1 MAITGYGDDPAGWV
15 ARGLGEI
22 LLRSRSDLH
31 DASSN
36 DASGEEKLIHL
47 VDIGANLGHE
57 SFDRDRSEV
66 LARARAAGVAQI
78 VVTGASEAESEVALG
93 MARSA
98 RGTLFSTAGVHP
110 HHAREWT
117 ERSAAT
123 LERMAAEPEVVAI
136 GETGL
141 DFNRDFSPRP
151 DQERAFE
158 AHLELAAGLG
168 MPVFLHERDA
178 HERFLSIVSR
188 WRDRL
193 PRAVI
198 HCFTGDG
205 PALDAYLDLDLHVG
219 ATGWICDERRGLHLR
234 EIVGRVP
241 LDRLMIE
248 TDAPYLLPRD
258 LTPKPKTRRNE
269 PMHLVHILRAV
280 ADATGHAPD
289 TLAASTTATARR
301 FFGLPNPS

>member
-1 MAITGYGDDPAGWV
+1 M
-15 ARGLGEI
+15 E
-22 LLRSRSDLH
+22 
-31 DASSN
+31 
-36 DASGEEKLIHL
+36 L

-57 SFDRDRSEV
+57 SFDRDREQV
-66 LARARAAGVAQI
+66 LTRAREAGVAQI
-78 VVTGASEAESEVALG
+78 VVTGASESESATALDV
-93 MARSA
+93 ARSSP
-98 RGTLFSTAGVHP
+98 GVLFSTAGVHP
-110 HHAREWT
+110 HHAREW
-117 ERSAAT
+117 RSGSAAA
-123 LERMAAEPEVVAI
+123 LERLAEQPEVVAV

-158 AHLELAAGLG
+158 EHLELAAGLG

-178 HERFLSIVSR
+178 HERFLAIVAR

-193 PRAVI
+193 RRAVI

-205 PALDAYLDLDLHVG
+205 AALDAYIDLDLHVG
-219 ATGWICDERRGLHLR
+219 VTGWICDERRGLRLR

-258 LTPKPKTRRNE
+258 LAPKPKTRRNE
-269 PMHLVHILRAV
+269 PMHLPHILRAV
-280 ADATGHAPD
+280 AVAAAVGREPSS
-289 TLAASTTATARR
+289 LARSTSETARR
-301 FFGLPNPS
+301 FFGLPGPV